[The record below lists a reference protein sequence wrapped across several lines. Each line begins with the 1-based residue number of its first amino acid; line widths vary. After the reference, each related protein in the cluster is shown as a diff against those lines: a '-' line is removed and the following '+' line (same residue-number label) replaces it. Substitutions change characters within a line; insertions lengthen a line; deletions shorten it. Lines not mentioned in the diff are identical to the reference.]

1 MMQNVGLV
9 GTHDNG
15 KDLTQQLVNKISE
28 KDELQRK
35 YLMNWKISASERNEF
50 NSILHFF
57 MEEFQYN
64 MDYIADT
71 YCFINQMVREETYYF
86 IHHGKYRNSIFA
98 EVNRLVYDNP
108 EYMEKYMM
116 GLAVSDYI
124 WINHIKMLRYF
135 EENLD
140 RFEGTRYLEIGPGY
154 GQYLIRAL
162 LGGKFEKYCACD
174 ISKTSVA
181 GSNKFLKFRN
191 LADRCMVEEKDFF
204 EYNSEE
210 FDCIVMGEVLEHVEQ
225 PLLMLKKIYGL
236 LHKEGKAFITTVIN
250 APTLDHIFL
259 FGNIEQVLNLANE
272 TGFRIVD
279 YMCSTEGDI
288 PLEKAIKRKQAIN
301 VAMILEK

>member
-1 MMQNVGLV
+1 MIHSKRLIEAED
-9 GTHDNG
+9 TG
-15 KDLTQQLVNKISE
+15 KDLTWQLVDKISE

-35 YLMNWKISASERNEF
+35 YLLNWKISASERNEF

-64 MDYIADT
+64 IEYIADT

-86 IHHGKYRNSIFA
+86 IRHGKYRNSTFA

-140 RFEGTRYLEIGPGY
+140 RFEGTRYFEIGPGF

-162 LGGKFEKYCACD
+162 EKCKFEKYCACD
-174 ISKTSVA
+174 ISKISVA
-181 GSNKFLKFRN
+181 GSNRFLKYRN
-191 LADRCMVEEKDFF
+191 FADQCIVEEKDFF
-204 EYNSEE
+204 EYTSEK

-225 PLLMLKKIYGL
+225 PLLMLGKIYGL
-236 LHKEGKAFITTVIN
+236 LNSGGKAFITTVIN

-259 FGNIEQVLNLANE
+259 FGSVEQVLNLAKE
-272 TGFRIVD
+272 TGFWIVD

-288 PLEKAIKRKQAIN
+288 SLKKAVKRKQAIN
-301 VAMILEK
+301 IAMILEK